1 MATKQVVF
9 KADRYQVRGP
19 RVTDGGSSVLFDTGE
34 YQREEVAELFKRVPP
49 MRVLEVT
56 VKYEE

>member
-1 MATKQVVF
+1 M
-9 KADRYQVRGP
+9 ADRYQVRGP